1 MTSLQRRAGISGTP
15 PTPITTNKRRS
26 SGAFEANFGG
36 LDLTELES
44 GSLSLPSSASSG
56 KPIVSAAAQ
65 LLRQKSIEAERA
77 HCEAKEEALMEAN
90 VIALAE
96 RQSRR
101 LADLKRRQGIEGRF
115 KGRSSVVAA
124 DKTVGEAIKAADGTD
139 FLQAGLF
146 STLVQMHGNDAHGA
160 KRDSSGVSSNAS
172 LRLRAAAEK
181 KQKKCPSGI
190 SGGKGRISSLAKMQ
204 KGPSRGGRPKNNNR
218 QKALVKKKGWKTK
231 Y

>member
-56 KPIVSAAAQ
+56 KPFVSAAAQ
-65 LLRQKSIEAERA
+65 LLQQKSIEAERA

-181 KQKKCPSGI
+181 KQKKVEI
-190 SGGKGRISSLAKMQ
+190 E
-204 KGPSRGGRPKNNNR
+204 
-218 QKALVKKKGWKTK
+218 
-231 Y
+231 